1 MHVGRT
7 RACRVVAR
15 ILHPHPP
22 VFPVIDLWVPSQDRC
37 KLTTWRANLSRRPRV
52 VLRPLGWSPAKLRYA
67 SFILLGAAAPAAI
80 GIESSSSAVRWLC
93 LAWLLGVAVLVHGVS
108 RRAAAETTVL
118 SIDQRGVWDRRLTSR
133 HIEWREIELVCPVD
147 CERSHVVDLELRRPE
162 IALAG
167 TRWRVRIGA
176 HCQRGFWGPGG
187 HHLDVAARGHCWRA
201 AGRRGAVPAGTAASS
216 QSEIVASTILSD

>member
-1 MHVGRT
+1 MGPLARSVQAHDL
-7 RACRVVAR
+7 ACQPQSAPEGGVAS
-15 ILHPHPP
+15 
-22 VFPVIDLWVPSQDRC
+22 F
-37 KLTTWRANLSRRPRV
+37 
-52 VLRPLGWSPAKLRYA
+52 GWSPAKLRYA

-80 GIESSSSAVRWLC
+80 GIESSNSAVRWLC

-118 SIDQRGVWDRRLTSR
+118 SIDQRGIWDRRLTSR

-167 TRWRVRIGA
+167 TPWRVRIGA
-176 HCQRGFWGPGG
+176 HCQRGFG
-187 HHLDVAARGHCWRA
+187 
-201 AGRRGAVPAGTAASS
+201 VPAVTISMFLLEGTVGELLDA
-216 QSEIVASTILSD
+216 VALYRPELLHRANRR